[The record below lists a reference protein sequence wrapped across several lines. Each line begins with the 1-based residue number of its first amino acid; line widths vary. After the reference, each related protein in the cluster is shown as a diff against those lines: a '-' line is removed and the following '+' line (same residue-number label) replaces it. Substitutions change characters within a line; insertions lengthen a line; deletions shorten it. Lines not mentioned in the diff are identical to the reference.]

1 VKIQVL
7 SREMASRIA
16 AGEVVERPASVVK
29 ELLENSIDAAATE
42 ITISIEKSGTSLIRV
57 SDNGEGMSPEDLPL
71 ALERHATSKLRSDE
85 DLFRIS
91 TLGFRGEALPSIA
104 SVSRFEITSRQLGH
118 ESAYRVRVDGGN
130 KTSAQIT
137 AASIGTTIELKD
149 LFYNVPARRK
159 FLKSLTTEFSHIC
172 DIVNRLALAYPKI
185 HFRVEHNGKILI
197 DFVGMRELRERVNQ
211 VLGTEVADSL
221 EPFEFR
227 QGIVSVTGYLS
238 SAPTAFPNSRHL
250 LTFVNRRYVRD
261 KILTHAVLHGYETLL
276 MKGQYPAVVLL
287 LDIPFEE
294 VDVNVH
300 PAKYEVRFRRQS
312 DVHDAVARA
321 IRQALRAEA
330 QQPSGR
336 SFAPSR
342 QYSSAVME
350 ASLPYATS
358 VSHALESS
366 ISETRREVFVLP
378 NPLPQTRAG
387 FFSSLNV
394 LGQILGCYLVCSS
407 PRGLALL
414 DQHAA
419 HERVAF
425 ERLRQQMRANAV
437 ERQTLLLHQIVELS
451 AGESMMLEKQLDVLE
466 RYGFTLE
473 PFGPSSY
480 AIIAVPA
487 LLPEGDYR
495 PVVRQMVAELAEI
508 DQSEKLSQ
516 HLEERLATIACHSV
530 IRANRQ
536 LEMHEMRALLRD
548 LDDTDFATQCP
559 HGRPVLLEFS
569 REELDRMFKR
579 VS

>member
-1 VKIQVL
+1 
-7 SREMASRIA
+7 MASRIA

-29 ELLENSIDAAATE
+29 ELLENSIDARATE
-42 ITISIEKSGTSLIRV
+42 ITVSIEKSGTSLIRV
-57 SDNGEGMSPEDLPL
+57 TDDGEGISPEDLPL

-104 SVSRFEITSRQLGH
+104 SVSRFEITSRPTGYD
-118 ESAYRVRVDGGN
+118 SAYRLRIDGESRI
-130 KTSAQIT
+130 SAQM
-137 AASIGTTIELKD
+137 AAAATGTMIELKD

-159 FLKSLTTEFSHIC
+159 FLKSLPTEFSHIC
-172 DIVNRLALAYPKI
+172 DIVNRLALAYPEI
-185 HFRVEHNGKILI
+185 HFRLEHNGKTLI
-197 DFVGMRELRERVNQ
+197 DFVAVRELRERLYQ
-211 VLGTEVADSL
+211 VLGREVADSL
-221 EPFEFR
+221 RPFEYR
-227 QGIVSVTGYLS
+227 QGVLSVSGYLS

-250 LTFVNRRYVRD
+250 MTFVNHRYVRD

-287 LDIPFEE
+287 LDIPFDE

-321 IRQALRAEA
+321 IREALRAEA

-336 SFAPSR
+336 SFAPWP
-342 QYSSAVME
+342 QYSSADKE
-350 ASLPYATS
+350 AVLHATS
-358 VSHALESS
+358 VSTFVESFVSESS
-366 ISETRREVFVLP
+366 REVFVLP
-378 NPLPQTRAG
+378 NQSGQLHPG

-407 PRGLALL
+407 AQGLALI

-425 ERLRQQMRANAV
+425 ERLRKQMRANAV
-437 ERQTLLLHQIVELS
+437 ERQTLLLHQTVELS
-451 AGESMMLEKQLDVLE
+451 AGEMMLLEKQLDVLE

-473 PFGPSSY
+473 PFGPNSY

-487 LLPEGDYR
+487 LLPEADYR
-495 PVVRQMVAELAEI
+495 PVVLQMVAELAEI
-508 DQSEKLSQ
+508 DKSEKLGQ

-536 LEMHEMRALLRD
+536 LEMHEIRALLRD

-569 REELDRMFKR
+569 REELERMFKR
-579 VS
+579 VL

>member
-57 SDNGEGMSPEDLPL
+57 SDDGEGMAPEDVPL
-71 ALERHATSKLRSDE
+71 ALERHATSKLHCDE

-104 SVSRFEITSRQLGH
+104 SVSRFEITSRQAGYD
-118 ESAYRVRVDGGN
+118 SAYRLRVDGGN
-130 KTSAQIT
+130 KTSAQI
-137 AASIGTTIELKD
+137 AAAATGTTIELRD

-159 FLKSLTTEFSHIC
+159 FLKSLPTEFSHVC

-185 HFRVEHNGKILI
+185 HFRLEHNGKTLI
-197 DFVGMRELRERVNQ
+197 DFVAVRELHERLNQ
-211 VLGTEVADSL
+211 VLGREVADFL
-221 EPFEFR
+221 RPFEYT
-227 QGIVSVTGYLS
+227 QGFISVTGYLS

-250 LTFVNRRYVRD
+250 MTFVNRRYVRD

-287 LDIPFEE
+287 LDIPYDE

-312 DVHDAVARA
+312 DVHDTVARA
-321 IRQALRAEA
+321 IRQALRVDAK
-330 QQPSGR
+330 QPSARGIV
-336 SFAPSR
+336 PWR
-342 QYSSAVME
+342 QDYSAME
-350 ASLPYATS
+350 AVLPYSTS
-358 VSHALESS
+358 VSAFGQSLV
-366 ISETRREVFVLP
+366 SEPSREVFLVP
-378 NPLPQTRAG
+378 NQSNQVRSG
-387 FFSSLNV
+387 FFSSLSV

-407 PRGLALL
+407 AQGLALI

-425 ERLRQQMRANAV
+425 ERLRKQMRAHAV
-437 ERQTLLLHQIVELS
+437 ERQTLLLHQTIELS
-451 AGESMMLEKQLDVLE
+451 AGEMMLLEKQLDVLE

-480 AIIAVPA
+480 AITAMPA

-508 DQSEKLSQ
+508 DQSERLSQ

-536 LEMHEMRALLRD
+536 LEMHEIRALLRD

-569 REELDRMFKR
+569 REELERMFKR
-579 VS
+579 VL

>member
-1 VKIQVL
+1 
-7 SREMASRIA
+7 MASRIA

-29 ELLENSIDAAATE
+29 ELLENSIDARATE
-42 ITISIEKSGTSLIRV
+42 ITVSIEKSGTSLIRV
-57 SDNGEGMSPEDLPL
+57 TDDGEGISPEDLPL

-104 SVSRFEITSRQLGH
+104 SVSRFEITSRPAGYD
-118 ESAYRVRVDGGN
+118 SAYRLRIDGECRI
-130 KTSAQIT
+130 SAQM
-137 AASIGTTIELKD
+137 AAAATGTMIELKD

-159 FLKSLTTEFSHIC
+159 FLKSLPTEFSHIC
-172 DIVNRLALAYPKI
+172 DIVNRLALAYPEI
-185 HFRVEHNGKILI
+185 HFRLEHNGKTLI
-197 DFVGMRELRERVNQ
+197 DFVAVRELRERLYQ
-211 VLGTEVADSL
+211 VLGREVADSL
-221 EPFEFR
+221 RPFEYR
-227 QGIVSVTGYLS
+227 QGVLSVSGYLS

-250 LTFVNRRYVRD
+250 MTFVNHRFVRD

-287 LDIPFEE
+287 LDIPFDE

-312 DVHDAVARA
+312 DVHEAVARA
-321 IRQALRAEA
+321 IREALRAEA

-336 SFAPSR
+336 SFAPWP
-342 QYSSAVME
+342 QYSSADKE
-350 ASLPYATS
+350 AVLHATS
-358 VSHALESS
+358 VSTFVESFVSESS
-366 ISETRREVFVLP
+366 REVFVLP
-378 NPLPQTRAG
+378 NQSGQLHPG

-407 PRGLALL
+407 AQGLALI

-425 ERLRQQMRANAV
+425 ERLRKQMRANAV
-437 ERQTLLLHQIVELS
+437 ERQTLLLHQTVELS
-451 AGESMMLEKQLDVLE
+451 AGEMMLLEKQLDVLE

-473 PFGPSSY
+473 PFGPNSY

-495 PVVRQMVAELAEI
+495 PVVLQMVAELAEI
-508 DQSEKLSQ
+508 DKSEKLGQ

-536 LEMHEMRALLRD
+536 LEMHEIRALLRD

-569 REELDRMFKR
+569 REELERMFKR
-579 VS
+579 VL

>member
-1 VKIQVL
+1 
-7 SREMASRIA
+7 M
-16 AGEVVERPASVVK
+16 ERPASVIK
-29 ELLENSIDAAATE
+29 ELLENSIDAAASE
-42 ITISIEKSGTSLIRV
+42 ITIVIEKSGTSLIRV
-57 SDNGEGMSPEDLPL
+57 SDNGAGMAPEDLPL
-71 ALERHATSKLRSDE
+71 ALERHATSKLRSEE

-104 SVSRFEITSRQLGH
+104 SVSRFEITSRQADCH
-118 ESAYRVRVDGGN
+118 SAYRLRVDGG
-130 KTSAQIT
+130 SRT
-137 AASIGTTIELKD
+137 AAQMAAAATGTTIELRD

-159 FLKSLTTEFSHIC
+159 FLKSLPTEFSHIC
-172 DIVNRLALAYPKI
+172 DIVNRLALAYPEI
-185 HFRVEHNGKILI
+185 HFRLEHNGRTLI
-197 DFVGMRELRERVNQ
+197 DFVAVRELHERLNQ
-211 VLGTEVADSL
+211 VLGREVADSL
-221 EPFEFR
+221 RPFEYT
-227 QGIVSVTGYLS
+227 QGFLSVAGYLS

-250 LTFVNRRYVRD
+250 MTFVNRRYVRD

-287 LDIPFEE
+287 LDIPFDE

-312 DVHDAVARA
+312 EVHDAVARA
-321 IRQALRAEA
+321 IRQALRLEA

-336 SFAPSR
+336 GIAASLQF
-342 QYSSAVME
+342 SSTVME
-350 ASLPYATS
+350 AGLPYSTPFSTS
-358 VSHALESS
+358 RESYVSESS
-366 ISETRREVFVLP
+366 REVFLVP
-378 NPLPQTRAG
+378 NQSDEIRSG

-407 PRGLALL
+407 AQGLALI

-419 HERVAF
+419 HERVVF
-425 ERLRQQMRANAV
+425 ERLRKQMRAHAV
-437 ERQTLLLHQIVELS
+437 ERQRLLLHQTIELS
-451 AGESMMLEKQLDVLE
+451 AGEMMLLEKQLDVLE
-466 RYGFTLE
+466 RYGFSLE

-480 AIIAVPA
+480 AITAVPA

-508 DQSEKLSQ
+508 EKSEKLGQ
-516 HLEERLATIACHSV
+516 HLEERLASIACHSV

-569 REELDRMFKR
+569 REELERMFKR
-579 VS
+579 VL

>member
-1 VKIQVL
+1 
-7 SREMASRIA
+7 MASRIA

-29 ELLENSIDAAATE
+29 ELLENSIDARASE
-42 ITISIEKSGTSLIRV
+42 ITVSIEKSGTSLIRV
-57 SDNGEGMSPEDLPL
+57 TDNGEGMSAEDLPL
-71 ALERHATSKLRSDE
+71 ALERHATSKLRGDE

-104 SVSRFEITSRQLGH
+104 SVSRFEITSRQAGDS
-118 ESAYRVRVDGGN
+118 SAYRFRVDGGS
-130 KTSAQIT
+130 KTFVQM
-137 AASIGTTIELKD
+137 AAAATGTTIELKD

-159 FLKSLTTEFSHIC
+159 FLRSLPTEFSHIC
-172 DIVNRLALAYPKI
+172 DIVNRLALAYPEI
-185 HFRVEHNGKILI
+185 HFRLEHNGKTLI
-197 DFVGMRELRERVNQ
+197 DFVAVRELRERVYQ
-211 VLGTEVADSL
+211 VLGREVADCL
-221 EPFEFR
+221 RPFEYR
-227 QGIVSVTGYLS
+227 QGILSVSGFLS

-250 LTFVNRRYVRD
+250 MTFVNHRYVRD
-261 KILTHAVLHGYETLL
+261 KMLTHAVLHGYETLL
-276 MKGQYPAVVLL
+276 MKGQYPVVVLL
-287 LDIPFEE
+287 LNIPFDE

-321 IRQALRAEA
+321 IREALRVEA

-336 SFAPSR
+336 SFTPS
-342 QYSSAVME
+342 QYSSADME
-350 ASLPYATS
+350 AVLPYATS
-358 VSHALESS
+358 VSTFVESFVSESS
-366 ISETRREVFVLP
+366 REVFVFP
-378 NPLPQTRAG
+378 NQSGQMRSG

-407 PRGLALL
+407 AQGLALI

-425 ERLRQQMRANAV
+425 ERLRKQMRANAV
-437 ERQTLLLHQIVELS
+437 EQQTLLLHQTVELS
-451 AGESMMLEKQLDVLE
+451 AGEMMLLEKQLDVLE
-466 RYGFTLE
+466 RYGFTLD
-473 PFGPSSY
+473 PFGPNSY

-495 PVVRQMVAELAEI
+495 PVVLQMVAELAEI
-508 DQSEKLSQ
+508 DKSEKLGQ

-536 LEMHEMRALLRD
+536 LEVHEMRALLRD
-548 LDDTDFATQCP
+548 LDETDFATQCP

-569 REELDRMFKR
+569 REELERMFKR
-579 VS
+579 VL

>member
-1 VKIQVL
+1 
-7 SREMASRIA
+7 MASRIA

-57 SDNGEGMSPEDLPL
+57 SDDGEGMSPDDLPL
-71 ALERHATSKLRSDE
+71 ALERHATSKLRSED

-104 SVSRFEITSRQLGH
+104 SVSRFEITSRQAGYD
-118 ESAYRVRVDGGN
+118 SAYRLRLDGGN
-130 KTSAQIT
+130 EIGAQM
-137 AASIGTTIELKD
+137 AAAAPGTTIELKD

-159 FLKSLTTEFSHIC
+159 FLKSLATEFSHIC

-185 HFRVEHNGKILI
+185 HFRLEHNGKTLI
-197 DFVGMRELRERVNQ
+197 DFVAVRELRERLDQ
-211 VLGTEVADSL
+211 VLGREVAQSL
-221 EPFEFR
+221 RPFEYS
-227 QGIVSVTGYLS
+227 QGVLSVSGYLS
-238 SAPTAFPNSRHL
+238 LAPTSFPNSRHL
-250 LTFVNRRYVRD
+250 MTFVNRRYVRD

-287 LDIPFEE
+287 LDIPFDE

-321 IRQALRAEA
+321 IRQALRVEA
-330 QQPSGR
+330 QQPS
-336 SFAPSR
+336 SPSIIR
-342 QYSSAVME
+342 WPQNSSAVME
-350 ASLPYATS
+350 AVLPYSTS
-358 VSHALESS
+358 ASTPAQSL
-366 ISETRREVFVLP
+366 ISESIREVFLVP
-378 NPLPQTRAG
+378 NQSDQIRSG
-387 FFSSLNV
+387 FFSSLSV

-407 PRGLALL
+407 AQGLALI

-425 ERLRQQMRANAV
+425 ERLRKQMRANAV
-437 ERQTLLLHQIVELS
+437 ERQTLLLHQTVEFS
-451 AGESMMLEKQLDVLE
+451 AGEMMLLEKQHNVLE

-473 PFGPSSY
+473 PFGPNCY

-508 DQSEKLSQ
+508 DKSERLSQ

-559 HGRPVLLEFS
+559 HGRPVLLAFS
-569 REELDRMFKR
+569 REDLERMFKR